1 MDRASRNPEK
11 SPKLTFRTDFDPTLP
26 RDLRN
31 VVIATTG
38 SVRNQSR
45 YIIGVL
51 RENVDRQNERLA
63 GGIFGQVPESA
74 HKQETWIYE
83 KAKELANAR
92 LALAKDYVPSV
103 IQDDF
108 VSAYNRFRKKEL
120 SLESDIRS
128 FADRHRLDNEQ
139 LYYIRVQ
146 LVNGRYDHYLGK

>member
-1 MDRASRNPEK
+1 MDS
-11 SPKLTFRTDFDPTLP
+11 DQTLR

-31 VVIATTG
+31 VLIATTG

-45 YIIGVL
+45 YITRVL

-63 GGIFGQVPESA
+63 EGIFGQIPESV
-74 HKQETWIYE
+74 HKQKTRIYE

-92 LALAKDYVPSV
+92 LALAKDYIPSV

-108 VSAYNRFRKKEL
+108 LSAYNRFRKKEL

-128 FADRHRLDNEQ
+128 FADRHRLDSEQ
-139 LYYIRVQ
+139 IYYIRIQ
-146 LVNGRYDHYLGK
+146 LVNGRYDYYLGK